1 MLILLLCLAGTTV
14 FAQNSG
20 SLSKKEQKQLLKE
33 ERQSRAVEEAELKS
47 FFIDST
53 LNTRSFAL
61 EADMLY
67 DKYGQSIPVQS
78 NINFILVDSVYGVL
92 QVGDPFRMGGNGLG
106 GVTYEGSVN
115 SYNFEKN
122 VKRNNYMIS
131 YTLISTFGSF
141 DVNINVLS
149 NGKAE
154 ATVRGTFSGSIRYS
168 GNIVGLANTRVFKG
182 MSF

>member
-1 MLILLLCLAGTTV
+1 MLFCLAGTSL
-14 FAQNSG
+14 FAQDPG

-33 ERQSRAVEEAELKS
+33 DRRARANQEAELKAV
-47 FFIDST
+47 FVDST
-53 LNTRSFAL
+53 LNSRSFAL

-115 SYNFEKN
+115 SYNFEKDT
-122 VKRNNYMIS
+122 KRNNYIIS
-131 YTLISTFGSF
+131 YTLISSFGSF

-149 NGKAE
+149 NGRAE
-154 ATVRGTFSGSIRYS
+154 ATVRGAFSGSIRYA
-168 GNIVGLANTRVFKG
+168 GRIVGLANTRVFKG
-182 MSF
+182 MSY